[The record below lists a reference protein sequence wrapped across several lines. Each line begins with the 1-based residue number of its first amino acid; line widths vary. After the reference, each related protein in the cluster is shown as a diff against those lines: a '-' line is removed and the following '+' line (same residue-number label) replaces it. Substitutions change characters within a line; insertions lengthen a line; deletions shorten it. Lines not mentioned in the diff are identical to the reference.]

1 MTKSKIKVNKGVK
14 VKQKGESETKGAS
27 FIQQNRIKGTHR
39 DRPKERQSKPLRL
52 KRGPVGEGVKCKT
65 VLQGTRKK

>member
-27 FIQQNRIKGTHR
+27 FIQ
-39 DRPKERQSKPLRL
+39 
-52 KRGPVGEGVKCKT
+52 
-65 VLQGTRKK
+65 